1 MIYYIIYTSTP
12 SSPVDLETVNA
23 ITKEAIKWNKAHDVT
38 GMLLSLDDKYFQFLE
53 GEEEEVKK
61 LFNMIKK
68 DSRHKDVTL
77 RIQGFSNER
86 VFTEWSMGSWMLT
99 NEELTKLSALAD
111 LKEFLQDP
119 VNNNLQSK
127 RFISMMSNLLNTW
140 IAHEPER
147 SKKFKN

>member
-12 SSPVDLETVNA
+12 NTPVDLDTVNA
-23 ITKEAIKWNKAHDVT
+23 ITNEAIKWNQAHDIT
-38 GMLLSLDDKYFQFLE
+38 GMLLGLEDQYFQFLE
-53 GEEEEVKK
+53 GDEDEVKK
-61 LFNMIKK
+61 LFNMIKG
-68 DSRHKDVTL
+68 DPRHKDVSL

-99 NEELTKLSALAD
+99 NDELKNLTALDD
-111 LKEFLQDP
+111 LRQFLEDP

-127 RFISMMSNLLNTW
+127 RFVSMMSNLLNTW

-147 SKKFKN
+147 SKKFKR